1 MLKTLTLQNFRSY
14 KKKSFEFNKG
24 INLIMGQNGA
34 GKTNILEAIYLLS
47 NGKSFRT
54 SNFENLIN
62 LDSDFG
68 RIKAE
73 TLNLENENLLEINFI
88 KNNGIKRNSKKYFLN
103 GVSRFLK
110 NFINN
115 FPVVIFKPDDIN
127 VITGTPSVR
136 RNFLDSALISD
147 TSYFQ
152 AKTIYDKALKQR
164 NALLEQIQK
173 TGKRNQ
179 ELFEYW
185 DNILIENGRI
195 ITQFRSEFIAFI
207 NASKKNVFDIK
218 VEYDKSEISKER
230 LLQYQSAEIGT
241 GNTLVGPQR
250 DNLKILGKLKNAFK
264 EMNNFGS
271 NGQNRMSV
279 MQLITLQFEYIK
291 NKTNQN
297 PILLLDDIFS
307 ELDLQNTKLIIEK
320 TKADQTIITST
331 QKEIESINQSYFS
344 KILNL
349 D

>member
-54 SNFENLIN
+54 SNFKNIIN

-73 TLNLENENLLEINFI
+73 TINLENENLLEINFL
-88 KNNGIKRNSKKYFLN
+88 KNNGINRNSKKYFLN

-127 VITGTPSVR
+127 MITGTPSVR

-250 DNLKILGKLKNAFK
+250 DNLKILGKLKNSFK

>member
-1 MLKTLTLQNFRSY
+1 MLKNLTLQNFRSY

-47 NGKSFRT
+47 NGKSFKT

-73 TLNLENENLLEINFI
+73 TINLENENLLEINFI
-88 KNNGIKRNSKKYFLN
+88 KNNGINRNSKKYFLN

-127 VITGTPSVR
+127 IITGTPSVR
-136 RNFLDSALISD
+136 RNFLDSALVSD

-185 DNILIENGRI
+185 DNILIKNGRI

>member
-1 MLKTLTLQNFRSY
+1 MLKNLTLQNFRSY

-73 TLNLENENLLEINFI
+73 TINLENENLLEINFI
-88 KNNGIKRNSKKYFLN
+88 KNNGINRNSKKYFLN

-127 VITGTPSVR
+127 IITGTPSVR
-136 RNFLDSALISD
+136 RNFLDSALVSD

-185 DNILIENGRI
+185 DNILIKNGRI

-230 LLQYQSAEIGT
+230 LLQYQSAEIGM